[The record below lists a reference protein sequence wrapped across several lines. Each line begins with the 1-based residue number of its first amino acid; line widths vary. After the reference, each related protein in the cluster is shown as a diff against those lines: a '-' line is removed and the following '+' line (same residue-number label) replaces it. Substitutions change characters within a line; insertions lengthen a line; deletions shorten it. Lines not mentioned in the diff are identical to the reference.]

1 MIIRYRP
8 LPTILPSCAQI
19 QVVHPRRPVVNN
31 VKRIVYVVSDDF
43 VVGLVRGE
51 FDISVSCLLLQAP
64 TLYLL
69 IQGWHRRLCGLWL
82 FRRTLAPGINIISR
96 DVLGTLQSPVGIS
109 TDGKTTSPSVSND
122 RAVAVTGRGRKCCL

>member
-8 LPTILPSCAQI
+8 LPTILSSCAQI

-69 IQGWHRRLCGLWL
+69 IQGWHLAAL
-82 FRRTLAPGINIISR
+82 RTLALSPYSR
-96 DVLGTLQSPVGIS
+96 TRYQHNLS
-109 TDGKTTSPSVSND
+109 
-122 RAVAVTGRGRKCCL
+122 